1 MLAKA
6 RIHGGDIIARMLAN
20 IFLLKPAIHF
30 GTYCP
35 VRLSHA
41 SVVYITGAFPLASSN
56 TGFCQYIVVGW
67 LRKILYV
74 VLRICLACTIMV

>member
-41 SVVYITGAFPLASSN
+41 YRDHNPGAFPLASRN

-67 LRKILYV
+67 LREILYV
-74 VLRICLACTIMV
+74 VLRICLARTIMV